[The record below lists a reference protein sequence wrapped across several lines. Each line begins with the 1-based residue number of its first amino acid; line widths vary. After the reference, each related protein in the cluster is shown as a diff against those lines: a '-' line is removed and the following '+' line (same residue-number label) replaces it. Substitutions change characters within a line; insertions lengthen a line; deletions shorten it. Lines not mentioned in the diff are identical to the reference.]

1 MAGTSR
7 PKTMMTRMN
16 QKRRAMGPGA
26 RLAVLAFSG
35 LFALVFGLGGFFAG
49 LQPLYRTL
57 KAAWEVQGW
66 QPVPAEVLAS
76 ELQTSRG
83 SKSTTYRVNARY
95 RYTFAGTTYEGSRVG
110 LDDSGGSDNVGD
122 WHPQWQARLQAA
134 RSGGRPITAW
144 VDPQQPSSALLDRSI
159 RWVML
164 VFHLPF
170 ALVFTAV
177 GLGAAWMFW
186 RTLVPPASAS
196 DAAAA
201 PPLQQPSAAPRSSA
215 SRSQGRLWFFAF
227 FWCGITF
234 PLAAVF
240 WMSGSPWWVNAFT
253 SVFVVVGLA
262 LVYVAMRQSVT
273 AWRFAGV
280 RCQWHPAQPRAGQR
294 CDAALRLKPRAAA
307 ARRHGTATLR
317 LAQYRV
323 DDAGSGSTE
332 RLVESFDRTAA
343 LVPEPDGG
351 VRLAAQFELPD
362 DAPAHGA
369 RRSRERVDWRL
380 EVLRDDGTVE
390 VSYDVPVQAV
400 AQAAVAPDRFAEPPD
415 WGREITIGAASGTDA
430 AAAWPRHVR
439 VMETQDHRTLSFSQR
454 GWRWAAVAVL
464 VPLALLVQAWWRDL
478 PADGWRFVPLGVLL
492 AFVVHASTRRWTLT
506 VRDAGLAVTQSSWMW
521 RRVRLVPGEATASL
535 FHKVLYASGSQGQAR
550 QTYHAVYARVRGEPQ
565 AVQLTPGL
573 AGADGA
579 VAVARAIADTWTDR
593 TGRFSAGAARPR
605 DASSNGPQ
613 AGWLACGV
621 LLAGLWASAGLVPG
635 ATAGG
640 RDTWEDSLRPA
651 DSKLVTAQDAG
662 DAAGLERALREGADA
677 NLLNARGSSMLMLA
691 AHRGQLAHV
700 ELLLRHG
707 ATPDLRQTRSDN
719 ERGDTALLRAFHGGH
734 LEVAQRLVQ
743 AGASLQVRNR
753 WDWGP
758 VHMAAQSG
766 CVPCLQWLA
775 EQGLAL
781 DEPAVASRGETPLML
796 AAANGRIE
804 ALAWFEARGQ
814 DLWTRDPHGHDALGW
829 ARFGHQTQAEQWL
842 LARQPPR

>member
-1 MAGTSR
+1 
-7 PKTMMTRMN
+7 MMTRMN
-16 QKRRAMGPGA
+16 HNRRASGAGA

-35 LFALVFGLGGFFAG
+35 LFALVFSLGGFIGG

-57 KAAWEVQGW
+57 RAAWEVQGW

-76 ELQTSRG
+76 ELQKSRG
-83 SKSTTYRVNARY
+83 SKSITYRVSARY
-95 RYTFAGTTYEGSRVG
+95 RYTFADTTYEGTRVG

-122 WHPQWQARLQAA
+122 WHHQWQARLQAA
-134 RSGGRPITAW
+134 GSQGRPITAW
-144 VDPQQPSSALLDRSI
+144 VNPQQPSSALLDRSI

-177 GLGAAWMFW
+177 GLGAARIFW
-186 RTLVPPASAS
+186 RTLVPPGSAPGSEAS
-196 DAAAA
+196 
-201 PPLQQPSAAPRSSA
+201 PQQPLQSAAPRSSA
-215 SRSQGRLWFFAF
+215 SRSQASLWFFAF
-227 FWCGITF
+227 FWCGIAF

-240 WMSGSPWWVNAFT
+240 WMSGSPWWVHAFT
-253 SVFVVVGLA
+253 SLFVVIGLA
-262 LVYVAMRQSVT
+262 LVYLALRQSVT
-273 AWRFAGV
+273 AWRFAGA

-294 CDAALRLKPRAAA
+294 CEVVLWMKPRAAA

-323 DDAGSGSTE
+323 DDAGSGSPE

-351 VRLAAQFELPD
+351 VRLAAQFELPE
-362 DAPAHGA
+362 DAPTHGA

-390 VSYDVPVQAV
+390 VSYDVPVQAT
-400 AQAAVAPDRFAEPPD
+400 AQAASAPDRFADPPD
-415 WGREITIGAASGTDA
+415 WGREVPISTAPQTGAAP
-430 AAAWPRHVR
+430 AWPPDVR
-439 VMETQDHRTLSFSQR
+439 VIETADHWTLSFAQR
-454 GWRWAAVAVL
+454 GWRWAAFA
-464 VPLALLVQAWWRDL
+464 ALIALGFFVQAWWPDL
-478 PADGWRFVPLGVLL
+478 RAGGWRLLPLGFLL
-492 AFVVHASTRRWTLT
+492 AFAVHAATRRWTLM
-506 VRDAGLAVTQSSWMW
+506 VRDAGLAVRQSSWMW
-521 RRVRLVPGEATASL
+521 RRVRLVPGEATTSL
-535 FHKVLYASGSQGQAR
+535 FHKVLYASGSKVQAR
-550 QTYHAVYARVRGEPQ
+550 QTFHAVYARVPGEPQ
-565 AVQLTPGL
+565 AVQLTPAV

-579 VAVARAIADTWTDR
+579 VAVARAIGDAWAHR
-593 TGRFSAGAARPR
+593 RGRFSAGAARPTG
-605 DASSNGPQ
+605 ASASGPQ
-613 AGWLACGV
+613 AGWLACVV
-621 LLAGLWASAGLVPG
+621 LLAGLWAAAGLMPG
-635 ATAGG
+635 SLADGSGA
-640 RDTWEDSLRPA
+640 WEDSLRPA
-651 DSKLVTAQDAG
+651 DSRLVTAQDAG

-700 ELLLRHG
+700 DLLLRYG
-707 ATPDLRQTRSDN
+707 AAPDLRQTRSDN
-719 ERGDTALLRAFHGGH
+719 ERGDTALLRAFYGGH
-734 LEVAQRLVQ
+734 LAAAQRLVQ

-775 EQGLAL
+775 DQGLPL
-781 DEPAVASRGETPLML
+781 DEPAAASRGETPLML
-796 AAANGRIE
+796 AAAKGRVE

-814 DLWTRDPHGHDALGW
+814 DLWARDPHGQDALGW
-829 ARFGHQTQAEQWL
+829 ARFGGQAQAEQWL

>member
-1 MAGTSR
+1 MVGASGL
-7 PKTMMTRMN
+7 KTMMTRMN
-16 QKRRAMGPGA
+16 RNRRAMGTGA

-35 LFALVFGLGGFFAG
+35 LFAVVFSLGGFFAG

-57 KAAWEVQGW
+57 KSAWEVQGW

-83 SKSTTYRVNARY
+83 SKSTTYRVSARY
-95 RYTFAGTTYEGSRVG
+95 RYTFAGTTHEGTRVG

-122 WHPQWQARLQAA
+122 WHHRWQARLQAA
-134 RSGGRPITAW
+134 RSQGQPITAW
-144 VDPQQPSSALLDRSI
+144 VDPRQPSSALLDRSI
-159 RWVML
+159 RWIML

-177 GLGAAWMFW
+177 GLGSAWMFW
-186 RTLVPPASAS
+186 RTLVPPASTS
-196 DAAAA
+196 DAVTG
-201 PPLQQPSAAPRSSA
+201 PPLQQQTAAARSSA
-215 SRSQGRLWFFAF
+215 SRSQGSLWFFAF
-227 FWCGITF
+227 FWCGIAF

-253 SVFVVVGLA
+253 SVFVLIGLA
-262 LVYVAMRQSVT
+262 LVYLAIRQSVT
-273 AWRFAGV
+273 AWRFASA

-294 CDAALRLKPRAAA
+294 CEVALWLKPRAAA

-343 LVPEPDGG
+343 LVPAPEGG
-351 VRLAAQFELPD
+351 VRLAAQFELPE
-362 DAPAHGA
+362 DAPTHGA

-400 AQAAVAPDRFAEPPD
+400 APAAIAPDRFADQPD
-415 WGREITIGAASGTDA
+415 WRSEVPIGAAPRTGA
-430 AAAWPRHVR
+430 APAWPRGVR
-439 VMETQDHRTLSFSQR
+439 VVEAQDHWTLSFAQR
-454 GWRWAAVAVL
+454 GWRWAAVAAL
-464 VPLALLVQAWWRDL
+464 ITLAVLVQAWWPDL
-478 PADGWRFVPLGVLL
+478 RADGWQLMPLGVLL
-492 AFVVHASTRRWTLT
+492 AFVVHATTRRWTLT
-506 VRDAGLAVTQSSWMW
+506 VQDAGLAVRQSSWMW
-521 RRVRLVPGEATASL
+521 RRVRLVPGEATTSL
-535 FHKVLYASGSQGQAR
+535 FHKVLYASGSQGPAR
-550 QTYHAVYARVRGEPQ
+550 QTYHAVYARVPGEPQ
-565 AVQLTPGL
+565 AVQLTP
-573 AGADGA
+573 AVTGADGA
-579 VAVARAIADTWTDR
+579 VAVARAIGDAWAHR
-593 TGRFSAGAARPR
+593 LGRFSAGAAPPR
-605 DASSNGPQ
+605 GASSSGPQ
-613 AGWLACGV
+613 AGWLACGA
-621 LLAGLWASAGLVPG
+621 LLAGLWA
-635 ATAGG
+635 AGG
-640 RDTWEDSLRPA
+640 LAPGSMADGSDAWENSLRPS

-700 ELLLRHG
+700 DLLLRHG

-719 ERGDTALLRAFHGGH
+719 ERGDTALLRAFYGGH
-734 LEVAQRLVQ
+734 LAVAQRLVQ
-743 AGASLQVRNR
+743 AGASLQLRNR

-775 EQGLAL
+775 DQGLPL
-781 DEPAVASRGETPLML
+781 DEPAAASRGETPLML
-796 AAANGRIE
+796 AAAKGRVE
-804 ALAWFEARGQ
+804 ALAWFEARGH
-814 DLWTRDPHGHDALGW
+814 DLWARDPHGQDALGW
-829 ARFGHQTQAEQWL
+829 ARFGGQAQAEQWL